1 MHGSQECDGNVQ
13 QLCVRDSSKTS
24 QRDWWNFIQCQ
35 NFQDLK
41 RVGDLS
47 LAKQC
52 AKVIGKDWDAEFSA
66 CYTGSRGAKLL
77 RNSGKLTYRHMPSSA
92 LRGHQTAPL
101 VETFQR

>member
-13 QLCVRDSSKTS
+13 QLCVRDNPKVL

-35 NFQDLK
+35 NFQGLK
-41 RVGDLS
+41 RIGDFS

-52 AKVIGKDWDAEFSA
+52 AKVIGKDWEKDFSD

-77 RNSGKLTYRHMPSSA
+77 RDSGEWTLFYCYSGSLPAS
-92 LRGHQTAPL
+92 
-101 VETFQR
+101 